1 VVIDGE
7 LWVIE
12 EPQVAV
18 VLVDVVGWP
27 EVDGRWLAMVHGSWR
42 RRWPEKSTR
51 RASQPAA

>member
-51 RASQPAA
+51 RAS